1 MTLPDE
7 RYRALK
13 QAKKLLEELCDPG
26 RTPRVPSLVRDR
38 ARGALRHFP
47 SDYEIDTMAENCPEL
62 LDKISFNDR
71 MYMNVVQK

>member
-38 ARGALRHFP
+38 ERGALRHFP
-47 SDYEIDTMAENCPEL
+47 SDYEIDKMAEDCPEL
-62 LDKISFNDR
+62 LDKLSFNDR
-71 MYMNVVQK
+71 MYMNVAQK

>member
-7 RYRALK
+7 RYKALK

-47 SDYEIDTMAENCPEL
+47 SDFDIDAMAENCPEL
-62 LDKISFNDR
+62 LDKQQFTVYHNAV
-71 MYMNVVQK
+71 NK